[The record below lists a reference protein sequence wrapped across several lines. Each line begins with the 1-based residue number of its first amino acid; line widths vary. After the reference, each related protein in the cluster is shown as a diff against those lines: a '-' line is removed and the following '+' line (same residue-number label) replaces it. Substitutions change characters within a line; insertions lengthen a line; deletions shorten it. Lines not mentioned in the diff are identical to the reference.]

1 MKILVNGQGVLIDNH
16 LETLDSPEKLQ
27 DEIQK
32 AKDGKLELVKAN
44 GIDSVV
50 SVDDYIEY
58 LQNELDQY
66 NQEQKKQDE
75 MLKKKALLKQQRDML
90 KINQKRL
97 EAIKKQTT
105 EKTNKAKEV
114 KRDSEPQ
121 TDMVLL
127 ERANIVISELMK
139 IIDKQNDEIDNKNH
153 VIDMLIDSQMI
164 FSSREFNFKT
174 KNKIRGS
181 ISISPSVRQLVEN
194 MSTKTMRVSTI
205 GQIALLRGIY
215 GDDRAEEIV
224 NKLYKDDTLYQKFLA
239 RLK

>member
-1 MKILVNGQGVLIDNH
+1 MKILVNGQGVLIDDR

-32 AKDGKLELVKAN
+32 ANNGKLELVKAN

-90 KINQKRL
+90 KVQQERL
-97 EAIKKQTT
+97 NAIKKREEETD
-105 EKTNKAKEV
+105 KTNNV
-114 KRDSEPQ
+114 NVDSEMP
-121 TDMVLL
+121 TDKALL
-127 ERANIVISELMK
+127 ERANTVISELMK
-139 IIDKQNDEIDNKNH
+139 IIDNQKDEIDNCNH

-164 FSSREFNFKT
+164 FSSREFNFET

-181 ISISPSVRQLVEN
+181 ISISPSVRQLVEK

-215 GDDRAEEIV
+215 GDERAEEIV
-224 NKLYKDDTLYQKFLA
+224 NQLYNNDTLYQKFLA